1 MIEFYFLL
9 SGDNVEHTEIGEK
22 LCVHFI
28 KKLWNSS
35 LLLGPL
41 SPLLPL
47 FPKALLTYPTLCPI
61 LTFKNLTYSL
71 SCLAVSS
78 LQLTLHML
86 RNWLV
91 GIFPFDALNF
101 TILLEL

>member
-1 MIEFYFLL
+1 MCAFYQKALEQLTSFR
-9 SGDNVEHTEIGEK
+9 S
-22 LCVHFI
+22 FI
-28 KKLWNSS
+28 
-35 LLLGPL
+35 P
-41 SPLLPL
+41 PLPL
-47 FPKALLTYPTLCPI
+47 FPKALLLYPTLCPI